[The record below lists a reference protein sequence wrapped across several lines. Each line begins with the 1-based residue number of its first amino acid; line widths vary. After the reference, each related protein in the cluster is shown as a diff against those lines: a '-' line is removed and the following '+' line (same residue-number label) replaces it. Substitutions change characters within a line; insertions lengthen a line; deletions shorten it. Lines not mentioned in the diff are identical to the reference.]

1 MKARKSLLSSK
12 SRCVGH
18 HVRTRVRPCN
28 KNHQI
33 IFNSKAFPLISLS
46 LSWEIDVT
54 ELHFIFIPRLHSLDR
69 KHEGLAEMLLK
80 QDFFMEKLSRVGGNC
95 FLIHVF
101 FHIIRVSTVCFFIID
116 LNGTLQSL
124 LTNHLVQLLLL
135 LGLLQLFCCFCSPLS
150 ENGKIARKN
159 GLSNEY

>member
-1 MKARKSLLSSK
+1 MKARKSLHSSK

-28 KNHQI
+28 KNHFQ
-33 IFNSKAFPLISLS
+33 FKSFSSNLS
-46 LSWEIDVT
+46 LSI
-54 ELHFIFIPRLHSLDR
+54 LRDR
-69 KHEGLAEMLLK
+69 RDWTPFYFHPPSTFSWSKAWRISRNAAK
-80 QDFFMEKLSRVGGNC
+80 ARFFMEKLSRVAGGNC